1 MCAKRLPDTV
11 LCHPQSFAGRTER
24 CAAIVRPLWRS
35 VRTISRRSSV
45 LIIAVMVAAVLFL
58 SVPGH
63 EMWRKVLQDSGHGLV
78 FFVIGIVLALM
89 QEPRSRASS
98 RSFAILFKAFV
109 VAVAIGV
116 ATEWLQHFEPGRS
129 VSAMDALHDAAG
141 AAFGLAVLAIVERKR
156 PSSGVPPTSPAGG
169 RGKEPSPGVPPT
181 SPAGGRG
188 KQSIAFAIALAA
200 FTTLAW
206 QPLQAAPAYA
216 ARAAA
221 FPTLA
226 DGVARPGDAFLAGRN
241 ARVER
246 GALPVKWARHG
257 DGESIHLRFDRAM
270 YPGIDLFEPSPDWRG
285 FSTMAIDVTNP
296 GASTLNFTLR
306 INDQAHDQ
314 SFDDRLNLPIAIPPG
329 VRTTVR
335 VALTAVESAPR
346 GRHMDLSRIAS
357 VMLFSHGPPDGAAF
371 YVSRIWLE

>member
-1 MCAKRLPDTV
+1 M
-11 LCHPQSFAGRTER
+11 
-24 CAAIVRPLWRS
+24 
-35 VRTISRRSSV
+35 RTISRSTGV
-45 LIIAVMVAAVLFL
+45 IIIAAMVAAVLFL
-58 SVPGH
+58 SVPGNSL
-63 EMWRKVLQDSGHGLV
+63 WRKVLQDSGHGVV

-89 QEPRSRASS
+89 QEPRSGASS

-116 ATEWLQHFEPGRS
+116 ATEWLQHFEPGRA

-156 PSSGVPPTSPAGG
+156 PS
-169 RGKEPSPGVPPT
+169 PGVPPT
-181 SPAGGRG
+181 SPASGRG
-188 KQSIAFAIALAA
+188 RQSIAFAIALAA

-206 QPLQAAPAYA
+206 QPLQAARAYA
-216 ARAAA
+216 MRAAA

-226 DGVARPGDAFLAGRN
+226 EGGAQPDDAFLAGRN

-246 GALPVKWARHG
+246 GTLPAKWARPG
-257 DGESIHLRFDRAM
+257 DGASLHVQFDRAM

-285 FSTMAIDVTNP
+285 FSDMAIDITNP

>member
-1 MCAKRLPDTV
+1 M
-11 LCHPQSFAGRTER
+11 
-24 CAAIVRPLWRS
+24 
-35 VRTISRRSSV
+35 RTISRSTGV
-45 LIIAVMVAAVLFL
+45 IIIAAMVAAVLFL
-58 SVPGH
+58 SVPGNSL
-63 EMWRKVLQDSGHGLV
+63 WRKVLQDSGHGVV

-89 QEPRSRASS
+89 QEPRSGASS

-116 ATEWLQHFEPGRS
+116 ATEWLQHFEPGRA

-156 PSSGVPPTSPAGG
+156 PSPGVPPTSPAGG

-181 SPAGGRG
+181 SPAGGSGKEPSPGVPPTSPASGRG
-188 KQSIAFAIALAA
+188 KEPSPGVPPTSPASGRGRQSIAFAIALAA

-206 QPLQAAPAYA
+206 QPLQAARAYA
-216 ARAAA
+216 MRAAA

-226 DGVARPGDAFLAGRN
+226 EGGAQPDDAFLAGRN

-246 GALPVKWARHG
+246 GTLPAKWARPG
-257 DGESIHLRFDRAM
+257 DGASLHVQFDRAM

-285 FSTMAIDVTNP
+285 FSDMAIDITNP

-335 VALTAVESAPR
+335 VALTTVESAPR